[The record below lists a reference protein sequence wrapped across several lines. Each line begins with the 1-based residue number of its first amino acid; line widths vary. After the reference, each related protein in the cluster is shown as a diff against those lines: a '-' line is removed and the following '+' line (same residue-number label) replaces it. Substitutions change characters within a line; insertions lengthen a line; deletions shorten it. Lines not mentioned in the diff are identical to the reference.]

1 VDRGVYVRC
10 PIKLEEADQLFPRC
24 FIMGQVVSY
33 DELSDTVDVRIF
45 DLFGCRQ
52 YYEYAFKEFT
62 FDAKKVRRCS
72 APIGSMV
79 KVANEI
85 GIVEAVMKKQ
95 DDDGKFSYYVRL
107 QNGNLVQVCEDKLQ
121 IDFTQMNYSPL
132 QQMLEYEF
140 HNPSWY
146 ANRLKVSKNMHMVNN
161 AVYGFKTLAGCRTF
175 LLPHQIITIVRCFE
189 SSSIRFMLADEVGL
203 GKTIEACSII
213 KIMNVENR
221 KLRALYIVPSSLIMQ
236 WKNELFYK
244 FNISADIDTN
254 YEKAEHLIVPLESIS
269 TGYIVLSQNWNI
281 AIVDETHRLLNDPS
295 KYSNILMLSKTVKNI
310 LLLSATP
317 IQDRKEEYL
326 KLLALL
332 NPEQYENMPMDA
344 FLRLSEKQQGIQ
356 RKVNLLLKRMENYED
371 YSQTIIKQLSVIAND
386 LNDQTLIRLVDSINL
401 ASEDEGREITE
412 QALAYICENY
422 RLERCVIR
430 NRRDLLKNKLPSRE
444 VEAIS
449 YVPLSSDEFYNENG
463 TIEAVLSW
471 LYEHNDGSVDF
482 ITDKAQPILHSLF
495 SSPWALQSII
505 DNLHIK
511 DFRIETA
518 LNSWKESALHEENNL
533 NRALDEDPD
542 LIKGRLLKAIDYIEQ
557 ETDLLDDPS
566 AKIVVFTSF
575 TETLHH
581 FIKLAHNRWGDGFS
595 VAFCK
600 GMSRTEL
607 EDSVYEFQN
616 NNNCRI
622 LVCDEMGGEG
632 RNFQNADMIIHL
644 DLPWSANTLEQRIG
658 RLDRLGRE
666 INRPVK
672 SVVFYSENTIE
683 QQLFHVW
690 KDGMKLFTES
700 LSGLEIVTGELN
712 DLIVKALSENL
723 YNGLENSLPQI
734 LETMNIMRE
743 TVRDEQ
749 LFDIAGMLYRPLS
762 TTVERMLSFYQG
774 QEDEIFAE
782 AMLKWSAQSGLNS
795 EAPTPSGLI
804 EFRQERFSV
813 NSAIKSLLIPPDW
826 SNYLRYPMVKRF
838 GRILGT
844 FNRQTAIEREDVLF
858 FAPSDPIFDTIINNA
873 MNCNRGRCCAFET
886 TGDFNYIGFAFVFN
900 IEPDVKPL
908 IENEINFQA
917 LSQFRMFLNM
927 EQIYVFVP
935 IMQTNSDVSENE
947 LKKILS
953 EHWRIR
959 NASHLGARSGFED
972 GQSPLQNFQRSYPPE
987 IWNNIVKNA
996 YKKARDKAVNEVK
1009 NTSDFKTAKREII
1022 RIINGYLAESLF
1034 FNRGEEKVN
1043 ELKRT
1048 YKAVYDGI
1056 THPQLSLDSVS
1067 FMKVRKVL

>member
-1 VDRGVYVRC
+1 MDRGVYVRC

-146 ANRLKVSKNMHMVNN
+146 ANRLKVSKNMHIVNN

-386 LNDQTLIRLVDSINL
+386 LND
-401 ASEDEGREITE
+401 A
-412 QALAYICENY
+412 
-422 RLERCVIR
+422 
-430 NRRDLLKNKLPSRE
+430 
-444 VEAIS
+444 
-449 YVPLSSDEFYNENG
+449 
-463 TIEAVLSW
+463 
-471 LYEHNDGSVDF
+471 
-482 ITDKAQPILHSLF
+482 
-495 SSPWALQSII
+495 
-505 DNLHIK
+505 
-511 DFRIETA
+511 
-518 LNSWKESALHEENNL
+518 
-533 NRALDEDPD
+533 
-542 LIKGRLLKAIDYIEQ
+542 
-557 ETDLLDDPS
+557 
-566 AKIVVFTSF
+566 
-575 TETLHH
+575 
-581 FIKLAHNRWGDGFS
+581 
-595 VAFCK
+595 
-600 GMSRTEL
+600 
-607 EDSVYEFQN
+607 
-616 NNNCRI
+616 
-622 LVCDEMGGEG
+622 
-632 RNFQNADMIIHL
+632 
-644 DLPWSANTLEQRIG
+644 
-658 RLDRLGRE
+658 
-666 INRPVK
+666 
-672 SVVFYSENTIE
+672 
-683 QQLFHVW
+683 
-690 KDGMKLFTES
+690 
-700 LSGLEIVTGELN
+700 
-712 DLIVKALSENL
+712 
-723 YNGLENSLPQI
+723 
-734 LETMNIMRE
+734 
-743 TVRDEQ
+743 
-749 LFDIAGMLYRPLS
+749 
-762 TTVERMLSFYQG
+762 
-774 QEDEIFAE
+774 
-782 AMLKWSAQSGLNS
+782 
-795 EAPTPSGLI
+795 
-804 EFRQERFSV
+804 
-813 NSAIKSLLIPPDW
+813 
-826 SNYLRYPMVKRF
+826 
-838 GRILGT
+838 
-844 FNRQTAIEREDVLF
+844 
-858 FAPSDPIFDTIINNA
+858 
-873 MNCNRGRCCAFET
+873 
-886 TGDFNYIGFAFVFN
+886 
-900 IEPDVKPL
+900 
-908 IENEINFQA
+908 
-917 LSQFRMFLNM
+917 
-927 EQIYVFVP
+927 
-935 IMQTNSDVSENE
+935 
-947 LKKILS
+947 
-953 EHWRIR
+953 
-959 NASHLGARSGFED
+959 
-972 GQSPLQNFQRSYPPE
+972 
-987 IWNNIVKNA
+987 
-996 YKKARDKAVNEVK
+996 
-1009 NTSDFKTAKREII
+1009 
-1022 RIINGYLAESLF
+1022 
-1034 FNRGEEKVN
+1034 
-1043 ELKRT
+1043 
-1048 YKAVYDGI
+1048 
-1056 THPQLSLDSVS
+1056 
-1067 FMKVRKVL
+1067 